1 MTAHSFRE
9 TELFRLHEL
18 VIRLDRAAQLMLEPL
33 GVTFNDFLLLLAV
46 QENPTSSQQEVA
58 RFIGV
63 GKASI
68 SLRVRA
74 LSEKGLVVQS
84 LNLQNRRESHV
95 VLSDGGR
102 RVYREAARLLTE
114 RAEPVFD
121 SLGSARE
128 RFRAALGALLQTL
141 DSQTPDSKE
150 VSG

>member
-9 TELFRLHEL
+9 TELFRMHEL
-18 VIRLDRAAQLMLEPL
+18 VVRLDRAAQLILEPL

-46 QENPTSSQQEVA
+46 HENPTSSQQEVA

-74 LSEKGLVVQS
+74 LSEKGLVAQS
-84 LNLQNRRESHV
+84 LNLQNRRESIV
-95 VLSDGGR
+95 VLSDDGR
-102 RVYREAARLLTE
+102 RVYLEAACILTE
-114 RAEPVFD
+114 RAEPIFD

-128 RFRAALGALLQTL
+128 RFRAELGALLQTL
-141 DSQTPDSKE
+141 QSQTSDSGE
-150 VSG
+150 ATG